1 MPELQFHGAAGEVT
15 GSMHILHV
23 PGGPVLLDCG
33 MFQGRRAEA
42 IGKNRRLPLRPQSI
56 QAILLSHAHMDHS
69 GNIPYYVR
77 SGLRC
82 PIYSTPAT
90 CDLCDI
96 MLADSAHIQ
105 EEDAKFWNEKR
116 ARSAEDWID
125 PLYTMED
132 ARAARHFFHPV
143 PYDQPLQF
151 GDGCKAVW
159 IEAGHILGA
168 ACVLVEAPNGGRP
181 IKILYTG
188 DLGRFDMPILR
199 DPTCPLPQADYL
211 ITESTYADKIHHNP
225 TDQKE
230 QLVRIIDET
239 RAAGG
244 KVIIPSFS
252 IGRTQNIVY
261 YLSHAIREGLMAP
274 LPIYVDSPLSTHA
287 TEVFKKHP
295 ECYDEDALK
304 DFKNTG
310 DIFGHGLVEY
320 ITDTAAS
327 KALNDR
333 REPMV
338 IIAASGMCEAGRILH
353 HLKNNVEDESNTVI
367 VVGFMAQHTLGRRI
381 VERRDEI
388 KIYGRFYKLLCR
400 VEVLNGLSAHADA
413 ADFARC
419 LGPIAPGLKAAFA
432 VHGEGTQPAAM
443 ADILKKAGCKNTFI
457 PKPGEKFQLT

>member
-1 MPELQFHGAAGEVT
+1 
-15 GSMHILHV
+15 MHILHV
-23 PGGPVLLDCG
+23 PGGPIVLDCG

-42 IGKNRRLPLRPQSI
+42 KDKNRRLPLRPQSI

-77 SGLRC
+77 NGLRC

-105 EEDAKFWNEKR
+105 EEDARFWNEKR
-116 ARSAEDWID
+116 ARTAEDWIE

-132 ARAARHFFHPV
+132 AKAAQHFFHPV
-143 PYDQPLQF
+143 PYNEVFSF
-151 GDGCKAVW
+151 GEGYKATWVD
-159 IEAGHILGA
+159 AGHILGA
-168 ACVLVEAPNGGRP
+168 ACILLEVPNGVKP
-181 IKILYTG
+181 IKILFTG

-211 ITESTYADKIHHNP
+211 ITESTYADKVHHNP

-230 QLVRIIDET
+230 QLVRIINET

-244 KVIIPSFS
+244 KIIIPSFS

-261 YLSHAIREGLMAP
+261 YLTHAIRDGMMKP
-274 LPIYVDSPLSTHA
+274 LPIFVDSPLSTRA

-295 ECYDEDALK
+295 ECYDEDVLK
-304 DFKNTG
+304 DFQTNG
-310 DIFGHGLVEY
+310 DIFGEGLIQY
-320 ITDTAAS
+320 ITDTGDS

-333 REPMV
+333 DEPMV

-353 HLKNNVEDESNTVI
+353 HLKNNVENEFNAVVI
-367 VVGFMAQHTLGRRI
+367 VGFMAQHTLGRRI

-400 VEVLNGLSAHADA
+400 VEILNGLSAHADA

-443 ADILKKAGCKNTFI
+443 AEILKKAGCKTTVI
-457 PKPGEKFQLT
+457 PKPGEKFPLL